1 MFPLAGSSPA
11 SPGQAPP
18 LVLLLLLP
26 LADRWRDESHG
37 TVRHS
42 RWVPTHPFL
51 ADTLTACPAASAT
64 CSGASASPCRSSAAR
79 LAGCGT
85 PPPWRPAGPQTS
97 CSRAEGGQ
105 GRQQVLSN
113 CLYFWSVG
121 VGRRSTSFSP
131 VPPSSASSCISCW
144 GPVFA
149 AGQYATAAQWPPA
162 GPACRPPA
170 DSPGP
175 PTSPLQFKDFFI
187 FTPKGLC

>member
-42 RWVPTHPFL
+42 RWAPTRPSL

-79 LAGCGT
+79 PAGCGT

-113 CLYFWSVG
+113 CIFGVWGWGGDLLVSHRFLLSLPPAVFLVG
-121 VGRRSTSFSP
+121 VQRSRQVDVRLLLNGLQQDLLAGRQQTVQAHQLHLCTGRFS
-131 VPPSSASSCISCW
+131 V
-144 GPVFA
+144 
-149 AGQYATAAQWPPA
+149 
-162 GPACRPPA
+162 
-170 DSPGP
+170 
-175 PTSPLQFKDFFI
+175 
-187 FTPKGLC
+187 